1 MSNSIKKEDLI
12 AEIEQFKEEALK
24 MHIVEVLA
32 DSYTNTSLF
41 AYVILEREDNK
52 IWWMKTQA
60 YQLWKFWNAAKAHE
74 AKKNSSSKETSVIL
88 NGHDIKY
95 ISEFMVYSDPENIDH
110 EVTIQDCLTGF
121 DGKGLYAWVTEYP
134 EEGGI
139 KLCVEAAMGVNHD

>member
-1 MSNSIKKEDLI
+1 MLNTEKEREALV
-12 AEIEQFKEEALK
+12 AEINKFIEEAMK
-24 MHIVEVLA
+24 MHIVECWA
-32 DSYTNTSLF
+32 DSYQNTEPF
-41 AYVILEREDNK
+41 AYAINDKNEV
-52 IWWMKTQA
+52 WWMKTQA
-60 YQLWKFWNAAKAHE
+60 YQLWKFWNAAKANE

-88 NGHDIKY
+88 TGHDIKY

-139 KLCVEAAMGVNHD
+139 KLGDVEAARGGNE